1 MRIKR
6 LLQNTLLVLISV
18 LLMLAL
24 ANMGLRFIATSPGV
38 LSSRL
43 LDFLMQQ
50 LQTVT
55 WTRFLYLKGLTAH
68 GFDEIL
74 HK

>member
-6 LLQNTLLVLISV
+6 LLQNSLLVLISV

-24 ANMGLRFIATSPGV
+24 CEYGIKIYRDFSGA

-43 LDFLMQQ
+43 LDLLMQQ